1 MTLPNSS
8 LAESLWLFAN
18 RFVELHEKT
27 HGYLPVVEKDND
39 WISTCQQNDLDEK
52 NSHWRPVKSLVELS
66 FENIESALEI
76 TLHKDIKIY
85 FSTFFSDT
93 IDADCEEGR
102 LSLLFAWNEDDFQRL
117 QENIIGHV
125 LMKKRLK
132 QENTIF
138 FAVTDE
144 EDLIISLHNET
155 GEVWV
160 ERVGCKP
167 HKKLA
172 DSLSEFVEQLTPV
185 CVD

>member
-1 MTLPNSS
+1 MTLPNTS
-8 LAESLWLFAN
+8 LTESLWIFAN
-18 RFVELHEKT
+18 SFVDLHEKT
-27 HGYLPVVEKDND
+27 HGYLPVIEKDSE
-39 WISTCQQNDLDEK
+39 WLSTCQQDDFDDK
-52 NSHWRPVKSLVELS
+52 IIHWRPVKSLVNLS

-76 TLHKDIKIY
+76 TLHQDIKAY
-85 FSTFFSDT
+85 FSTFFSES
-93 IDADCEEGR
+93 IDANCEEGQ

-132 QENTIF
+132 QDNTIF

-144 EDLIISLHNET
+144 EDLIISLHNDT

-167 HKKLA
+167 HKKIA
-172 DSLSEFVEQLTPV
+172 NSLNEFILQLTPV
-185 CVD
+185 CPK